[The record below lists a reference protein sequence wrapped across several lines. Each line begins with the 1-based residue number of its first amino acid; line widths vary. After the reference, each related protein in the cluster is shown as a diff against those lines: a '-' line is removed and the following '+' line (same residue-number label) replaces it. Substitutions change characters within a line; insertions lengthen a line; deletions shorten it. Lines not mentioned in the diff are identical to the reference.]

1 MPNNI
6 PNMLMYPD
14 EVPTLLRTYDLET
27 ISAVGNWGLDMI
39 KRYPCSIAA
48 DGSLRGGMA
57 EVCAAIFCMGHY
69 IGQIEAIQK
78 ARSRENI
85 ALIDPTVLERI
96 ESEVMDELFR
106 DMPPEE
112 QKKVLH
118 AGLKAAGF
126 F

>member
-27 ISAVGNWGLDMI
+27 ISAVGNWGIDMI

-78 ARSRENI
+78 AGSREN
-85 ALIDPTVLERI
+85 ADAIDPAVLESM
-96 ESEVMDELFR
+96 EDAVLDDLFNDLSPR
-106 DMPPEE
+106 E